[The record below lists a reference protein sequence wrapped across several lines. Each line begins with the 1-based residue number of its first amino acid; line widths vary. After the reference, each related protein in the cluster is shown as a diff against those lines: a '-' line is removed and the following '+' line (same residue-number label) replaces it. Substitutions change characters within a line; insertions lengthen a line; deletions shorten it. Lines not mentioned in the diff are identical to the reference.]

1 MRPDMDDYAELDETK
16 PLAGS
21 RAMSWMV
28 LAIAVG
34 GFAALA
40 YFAYHSGANTINAD
54 EMMVV
59 EADGAP
65 MKEAPTTP
73 DGAEFANQDKTIYD
87 VISPNGASQTSE
99 KLLPEPEQ
107 PVAPSVAQPAPAQ
120 EAPAAASTPVAKEVA
135 PSTAP
140 ATTTTYVAEPATA
153 PAKPEDTQTAAAATT
168 AALVAAEPAKAQT
181 ATPVESAPAKPV
193 EKSFA
198 APQMVNEKPATKT
211 PATAPEK
218 AKTESKPKVEKAPV
232 KATSGG
238 AYKLQLGA
246 FKSEAEAQAAWKKIS
261 GKYSAVISGAPTIVK
276 AEVNGGTF
284 YRLRAGSF
292 VSVDAAKAACAK
304 LSGQACFP
312 VK

>member
-1 MRPDMDDYAELDETK
+1 MRPDMDDYAEIDETK

-59 EADGAP
+59 EADSAP

-87 VISPNGASQTSE
+87 VISPNGASQASE
-99 KLLPEPEQ
+99 KLLPEPER
-107 PVAPSVAQPAPAQ
+107 PVAPSNAQPASVQ
-120 EAPAAASTPVAKEVA
+120 ESPAAPTPVVKEVT
-135 PSTAP
+135 PVTAP
-140 ATTTTYVAEPATA
+140 ATTTTYVAEPVAATV
-153 PAKPEDTQTAAAATT
+153 KPVDTQAAAAATT
-168 AALVAAEPAKAQT
+168 AALAAAEPVKANS
-181 ATPVESAPAKPV
+181 ATPVESAPAKPL
-193 EKSFA
+193 EKSFS
-198 APQMVNEKPATKT
+198 APQMVNEKPAVKT
-211 PATAPEK
+211 QAAAPEK

-232 KATSGG
+232 KASAGG

-246 FKSEAEAQAAWKKIS
+246 FKSEAEAEAAWKKIS
-261 GKYSAVISGAPTIVK
+261 GKYSAVLSGAPTIVK

-292 VSVDAAKAACAK
+292 ASVDAAKVACAK
-304 LSGQACFP
+304 LGGQACFP

>member
-73 DGAEFANQDKTIYD
+73 DGAEFANQDKTIYE

-120 EAPAAASTPVAKEVA
+120 EVTAAAPTPEVKEVA
-135 PSTAP
+135 LATAP
-140 ATTTTYVAEPATA
+140 ATTATYVAEPVAA
-153 PAKPEDTQTAAAATT
+153 PAKPVDTQTAAAATT
-168 AALVAAEPAKAQT
+168 AALAAAEPVKA
-181 ATPVESAPAKPV
+181 AVETAPAKPV

-198 APQMVNEKPATKT
+198 APQMVNEKPAIKT
-211 PATAPEK
+211 QAAAPEK
-218 AKTESKPKVEKAPV
+218 VKAESKPKAEKAPV
-232 KATSGG
+232 KASAGG

-246 FKSEAEAQAAWKKIS
+246 FKSEDEADAAWKKIS
-261 GKYSAVISGAPTIVK
+261 GKYSAVLSGAPTIVK

-292 VSVDAAKAACAK
+292 ASADAAKAACAK

-312 VK
+312 TK

>member
-1 MRPDMDDYAELDETK
+1 MRPDMDDYAEIDETK

-34 GFAALA
+34 GFSALA

-59 EADGAP
+59 EADSTP

-87 VISPNGASQTSE
+87 VISPNGSSQTAE

-107 PVAPSVAQPAPAQ
+107 PVALNSSQPAPAAA
-120 EAPAAASTPVAKEVA
+120 APAPVAKEAA
-135 PSTAP
+135 PATAP
-140 ATTTTYVAEPATA
+140 ATTTTYVAEPVTA
-153 PAKPEDTQTAAAATT
+153 PAKPVDTQSAAAATT
-168 AALVAAEPAKAQT
+168 AALAAAEPVAK
-181 ATPVESAPAKPV
+181 PVEAAPAKPV
-193 EKSFA
+193 EKSFS
-198 APQMVNEKPATKT
+198 APQLVNEKPATKT

-218 AKTESKPKVEKAPV
+218 ANVDAKPKAEKAAV
-232 KATSGG
+232 KPSAGG

-261 GKYSAVISGAPTIVK
+261 AKHSAVLSGAPTIVK

-292 VSVDAAKAACAK
+292 ASADAAKAACAK
-304 LSGQACFP
+304 LGGQACFP

>member
-1 MRPDMDDYAELDETK
+1 MRPDMDDYAEIDETK

-34 GFAALA
+34 GFATLA

-59 EADGAP
+59 EADTTP
-65 MKEAPTTP
+65 MKEAPATP

-87 VISPNGASQTSE
+87 VISPSATSQTAE

-107 PVAPSVAQPAPAQ
+107 PVALNA
-120 EAPAAASTPVAKEVA
+120 APAAPTQETPAVAAAQAVKEI
-135 PSTAP
+135 AP
-140 ATTTTYVAEPATA
+140 ATNVPATTTYVAEPVEA
-153 PAKPEDTQTAAAATT
+153 PAKPADTQVAAAATT
-168 AALVAAEPAKAQT
+168 AALVAAEPATK
-181 ATPVESAPAKPV
+181 PVEAAPAKPV
-193 EKSFA
+193 EKSFS

-218 AKTESKPKVEKAPV
+218 VKAESKPKAEKVPV
-232 KATSGG
+232 KASAGG

-246 FKSEAEAQAAWKKIS
+246 FKSEGEAQAAWKKIS
-261 GKYSAVISGAPTIVK
+261 AKHSAVLSGAPTIVK

-292 VSVDAAKAACAK
+292 ASADEAKAACAK
-304 LSGQACFP
+304 LAGQACFP
-312 VK
+312 TK